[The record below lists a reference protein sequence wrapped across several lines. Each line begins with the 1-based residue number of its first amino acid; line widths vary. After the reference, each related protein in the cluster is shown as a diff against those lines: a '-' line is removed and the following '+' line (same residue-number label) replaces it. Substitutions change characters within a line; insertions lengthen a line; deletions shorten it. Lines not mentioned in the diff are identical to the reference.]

1 MPKTRVA
8 VCSCECG
15 RQIWWNWGLDSR
27 RANLNR
33 SEWNQREEA
42 TNQTVCLYR
51 GATVINTPPPPL
63 IPFSTNQIIFE
74 ICKKKYSFCGLVI
87 IGSSRDWMT
96 PQIFAHIG
104 LLVIKRPP
112 PPLVLLQR
120 DIGTLCK
127 SPLIESNLTNDS
139 LTLLC
144 CYQSHSSIGDYVTN
158 WLLIMSSKFF

>member
-51 GATVINTPPPPL
+51 GATVINTPHPPFLSFQTELFLKFAKQIFFLRLL
-63 IPFSTNQIIFE
+63 IIENRR
-74 ICKKKYSFCGLVI
+74 V
-87 IGSSRDWMT
+87 WMT

-158 WLLIMSSKFF
+158 WLLILSSKFF

>member
-1 MPKTRVA
+1 MPNTRVA

-51 GATVINTPPPPL
+51 GAIVINTPHAPPFL
-63 IPFSTNQIIFE
+63 SFQTELFLKFAKKIF
-74 ICKKKYSFCGLVI
+74 FLRLLI
-87 IGSSRDWMT
+87 IGNRRVWMT

-139 LTLLC
+139 LALLC
-144 CYQSHSSIGDYVTN
+144 CYQSHSSIRDYVTN
-158 WLLIMSSKFF
+158 WLLILSSKFF